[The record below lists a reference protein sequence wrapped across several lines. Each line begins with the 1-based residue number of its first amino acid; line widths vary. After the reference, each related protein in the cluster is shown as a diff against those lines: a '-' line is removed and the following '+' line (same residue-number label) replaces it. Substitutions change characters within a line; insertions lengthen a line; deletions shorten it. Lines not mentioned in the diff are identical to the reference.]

1 MKPKFSNYKLP
12 NNMLPNYIIPNRH
25 IVDIMKCQNDK
36 MSTTLQN
43 VEIPHGCSF

>member
-25 IVDIMKCQNDK
+25 IVDIMKCQND